1 MSLKQLMNRR
11 DQFEKTYKILVWHHT
26 HPRPVRPLEA
36 QIQKIQRRTDVA
48 AQVGWQAVWG
58 ACPHWQIEKPAFEAP
73 VTLSPQFLSIENPVI
88 TLNSQGVKLCH
99 FERILSIF
107 WKTVFFANVIPAKQL
122 HVLVGLSSAVD
133 PQFKITLLQFCWSL
147 LRFLPSE
154 APRVRK
160 KEKAKQIWRWIQSSN
175 LRGEGHGRLIFDS
188 PRLSQA
194 RAVGWKEEEGGSGF
208 LGAWR
213 EAHTA
218 LRSRIRSVQLC
229 NSHPPML
236 SFWEHTWKGHSLHS
250 QAV

>member
-36 QIQKIQRRTDVA
+36 QIQKIQRRPDVA

-99 FERILSIF
+99 FGRILSIF

-154 APRVRK
+154 ANGVRK
-160 KEKAKQIWRWIQSSN
+160 EGKVKRIQP
-175 LRGEGHGRLIFDS
+175 EM
-188 PRLSQA
+188 
-194 RAVGWKEEEGGSGF
+194 
-208 LGAWR
+208 
-213 EAHTA
+213 
-218 LRSRIRSVQLC
+218 
-229 NSHPPML
+229 NSK
-236 SFWEHTWKGHSLHS
+236 F
-250 QAV
+250 